1 MKKRLIPNTNLEV
14 SQLCIG
20 TMTFGERLDQAEADK
35 AVAAALDHGI
45 NFFDTADI
53 YTIQNHGISEEILG
67 KALGQ
72 RRKDIVLA
80 TKVGGPMGPGPDE
93 RGLGKVHMHQGVEDS
108 LKRLGTDYVDLL
120 YFHWPDRSVPLE
132 EIVTSAN
139 ELIKEGKIRHYGI
152 SNYCG
157 WEVCEMIM
165 TAKAMGLEPPVAGQY
180 VYNLLNRGIE
190 NEVVSMLEHFGL
202 GLTTFNPLGGGM
214 LTGKYAKGAMP
225 SGSRF
230 DDNPGYKARYYNDK
244 NLDATERLTEMAAD
258 LGMSL
263 IEFSICWL
271 LSRKHLTSVI
281 LGFSNTNQL
290 VQNLKAVEH
299 QDKIL
304 PEKELDEMWKVLSG
318 SLHPY
323 HM

>member
-1 MKKRLIPNTNLEV
+1 MNKRIIPNTDLEV
-14 SQLCIG
+14 SRLCIG
-20 TMTFGERLDQAEADK
+20 TMTFGDRLDQAEADR

-53 YTIQNHGISEEILG
+53 YTIQQHGISEEILG
-67 KALGQ
+67 RALGS
-72 RRKDIVLA
+72 RRKDVVLA
-80 TKVGGPMGPGPDE
+80 TKVGGPMGMEPDD
-93 RGLGKVHMHQGVEDS
+93 RGLGRKHMHQGVEDS
-108 LKRLGTDYVDLL
+108 LKRLGTDYMDLL
-120 YFHWPDRSVPLE
+120 YFHWPDRSQSME
-132 EIVTSAN
+132 EVVKSAN
-139 ELIKEGKIRHYGI
+139 ELIQAGKIRHYGI
-152 SNYCG
+152 SNFCG

-190 NEVVSMLEHFGL
+190 NEVVSMLERFEL
-202 GLTTFNPLGGGM
+202 GLTTFNPLAGGM
-214 LTGKYAKGAMP
+214 LTGKYAAGAMP
-225 SGSRF
+225 AGSRF

-244 NLDATERLTEMAAD
+244 NLDATVVLAEMAKSLD
-258 LGMSL
+258 MSL
-263 IEFSICWL
+263 IDFAICWL

-290 VQNLKAVEH
+290 IQNMGAVEH
-299 QDKIL
+299 L
-304 PEKELDEMWKVLSG
+304 SKELPFEELDKMWKVLSG

>member
-1 MKKRLIPNTNLEV
+1 MNKRIIPNTNLEV

-20 TMTFGERLDQAEADK
+20 TMTFGDRLDQAEADR

-53 YTIQNHGISEEILG
+53 YTIQQHGISEEILG
-67 KALGQ
+67 KALGN
-72 RRKDIVLA
+72 RRKDVVLA
-80 TKVGGPMGPGPDE
+80 TKVGGPMGMDPDQ
-93 RGLGKVHMHQGVEDS
+93 RGLGRKHMHQGVEDS

-120 YFHWPDRSVPLE
+120 YFHWPDRSQSME
-132 EIVTSAN
+132 EIIASAN
-139 ELIKEGKIRHYGI
+139 ELIQAGKIRHYGI
-152 SNYCG
+152 SNFCG
-157 WEVCEMIM
+157 WEVCEMVL
-165 TAKAMGLEPPVAGQY
+165 TAKAMGLQPPVAGQY

-190 NEVVSMLEHFGL
+190 NEVVSMLERFEL
-202 GLTTFNPLGGGM
+202 GLTTFNPLAGGM
-214 LTGKYAKGAMP
+214 LTGKYAAGAMP

-244 NLDATERLTEMAAD
+244 NLDATVELAEMAKALD
-258 LGMSL
+258 VSL
-263 IEFSICWL
+263 IDFAICWL

-281 LGFSNTNQL
+281 LGFSNTAQL
-290 VQNLKAVEH
+290 VQNMGAVEH
-299 QDKIL
+299 L
-304 PEKELDEMWKVLSG
+304 GKELPFEELDKMWKILSG